1 MLYNVKELPEIHFM
15 KHRNDNN
22 KDYIDYENQIL
33 DKMLSPYMYKNDMMN
48 LFLKYTQPLVSM
60 LFDQMNVMKN
70 FKNYMVDKYE
80 YRHNR

>member
-1 MLYNVKELPEIHFM
+1 MLYNIKELPEIHFM
-15 KHRNDNN
+15 KHRNDTNT
-22 KDYIDYENQIL
+22 DFTDYENQIF
-33 DKMLSPYMYKNDMMN
+33 DKMISPYMYKNDMMN

-80 YRHNR
+80 YRHER